1 MAFINHNGNAVFLYS
16 NHFVPHHLR
25 NVTKMVGIQ
34 IFPADGDKVAISQER
49 QYAKV

>member
-1 MAFINHNGNAVFLYS
+1 
-16 NHFVPHHLR
+16 
-25 NVTKMVGIQ
+25 MVGIQ